1 MKKLGYGSEIMLE
14 IVICVVLGI
23 LLLSQFGG
31 FFKRVLIGIFTMFLL
46 NFVFNP
52 LGIGVGINFVT
63 LLISGMLGFYGVV
76 ALYAVQ
82 AIL

>member
-14 IVICVVLGI
+14 MAIFVVLGI

-52 LGIGVGINFVT
+52 LGIGVGINFFT
-63 LLISGMLGFYGVV
+63 LLVSGMLGFYGVV